1 MSDIYYEY
9 KAKPKLQ
16 AYIQMA
22 RYSATTDQELLN
34 LLSRDNEA
42 AFNELYNRYNIKMFR
57 YANKLLDE
65 QEAMDVV
72 QDIFVT
78 LWEKRGT
85 QVIHTSLPAY
95 LFHCIYNKALN
106 IFTHQQSKRKYL
118 DSFVAYVQSAKTLA
132 PDEFLLEKD
141 LQQRVADKVAAFPRQ
156 MKTVFELSRTEQF
169 SHLQIS
175 EELGISKETVR
186 TQLKRSLR
194 LLRAHVGSLLTA
206 LL

>member
-1 MSDIYYEY
+1 ME
-9 KAKPKLQ
+9 
-16 AYIQMA
+16 
-22 RYSATTDQELLN
+22 RYSATTDQELLT
-34 LLSRDNEA
+34 LLSGDNEA
-42 AFNELYNRYNIKMFR
+42 AFSELYNRYNIKMFR
-57 YANKLLDE
+57 YAGKLLDE

-78 LWEKRGT
+78 LWEKRHT
-85 QVIHTSLPAY
+85 QIIHTSLPAY
-95 LFHCIYNKALN
+95 LFHCIYHKALN
-106 IFTHQQSKRKYL
+106 IFTHRKSKRKYL
-118 DSFVAYVQSAKTLA
+118 DSFMAYLQAAKTPA

-141 LQQRVADKVAAFPRQ
+141 LQQRVAGKVAAFPKQ
-156 MKTVFELSRTEQF
+156 MKTVFELSRTEQY

-194 LLRAHVGSLLTA
+194 LLRAHVSCWMAA